1 VQFLWAAGQRSHK
14 PRDEL
19 SLRVCSVVG
28 TGREATYRRGRC
40 ATKSNLGGREALAGV
55 AAGRQGKC
63 KRACTGLDSQRT
75 QPSVLL
81 RFSSLTRA
89 RQTGRW
95 CWRQEGVRREGWR
108 RPQVSGSR
116 RRGRELGVGGALG
129 GGRGPGVVGVLPTL
143 PATLSVDAQA

>member
-14 PRDEL
+14 PRDQL

-89 RQTGRW
+89 RQTDRPGG
-95 CWRQEGVRREGWR
+95 GVGDRRE
-108 RPQVSGSR
+108 
-116 RRGRELGVGGALG
+116 G
-129 GGRGPGVVGVLPTL
+129 GGRGGGGRRSVVVVVAVASWVSVELWVVGGR
-143 PATLSVDAQA
+143 AQE

>member
-14 PRDEL
+14 PRDQL

-89 RQTGRW
+89 RQTDRPGG
-95 CWRQEGVRREGWR
+95 GVGDRREGWR

-129 GGRGPGVVGVLPTL
+129 GGRAGPGVVGVLPTL